1 MNSVP
6 YPYFISKVLLFI
18 IEGVLNCGGDA
29 ENPAVYI
36 SCCNRKT
43 RDDFLN
49 DCRMMQIQPK
59 MALTIC
65 LLLIYKNMPMVYAFF
80 SALGQ

>member
-1 MNSVP
+1 MSTYLV
-6 YPYFISKVLLFI
+6 V
-18 IEGVLNCGGDA
+18 IEKL
-29 ENPAVYI
+29 EMIFNPV
-36 SCCNRKT
+36 
-43 RDDFLN
+43 N
-49 DCRMMQIQPK
+49 DCRIMQIQPK

>member
-1 MNSVP
+1 MEMP
-6 YPYFISKVLLFI
+6 RTQLFTYLVVI
-18 IEGVLNCGGDA
+18 G
-29 ENPAVYI
+29 
-36 SCCNRKT
+36 KT

>member
-1 MNSVP
+1 MLRTQMSTYLV
-6 YPYFISKVLLFI
+6 V
-18 IEGVLNCGGDA
+18 IEKL
-29 ENPAVYI
+29 EMIFNPV
-36 SCCNRKT
+36 
-43 RDDFLN
+43 N
-49 DCRMMQIQPK
+49 DCRIMQIQPK